1 MQYLSTQRAPVT
13 TRFLA
18 LHLKV
23 SWHTV
28 QQYCHELYRKG
39 KLEQFSSSGFYY
51 WSRKTLN
58 AKDPLPKK
66 PAQPSLSFSSDS
78 SLNSSLQEK
87 ILSLL
92 DREIDRDIDAELDAE
107 LDTQIARLR
116 QEIKQ
121 LEERKRKR
129 QNEFSEKEEQKKEQE
144 RVHHEK

>member
-51 WSRKTLN
+51 WSRKTIN

-66 PAQPSLSFSSDS
+66 PAQPSLSFSSNS

-92 DREIDRDIDAELDAE
+92 DRELDAELDAE

-129 QNEFSEKEEQKKEQE
+129 QNEFLEKEEQKKEQE